1 MFKKLKMLL
10 MFLMMSS
17 VSKILSET
25 IPIDIYTSS
34 HLINL
39 MSPFYTLLFW
49 SLSTGIDRFQENRL
63 NLKHSLIYL
72 NFKYKAMR
80 DHNIKIL
87 RKCHNSQTRN

>member
-17 VSKILSET
+17 VSKILAET

-39 MSPFYTLLFW
+39 MSPFYALLFC

-63 NLKHSLIYL
+63 NLKYSLI
-72 NFKYKAMR
+72 
-80 DHNIKIL
+80 
-87 RKCHNSQTRN
+87 